1 VVKIEVQYGNVTVQ
15 SHTVT
20 ITVIPEAFDI
30 DLKSGYDCGII
41 EQNSSCVT
49 LGVRDGQNFVKYF
62 PAFQNL
68 ASFILSVDGVE
79 VDTANI
85 SIDGWITFP
94 SSVLNGASNLSLSIT
109 TSEGLV
115 FNATLDLTH
124 PRPAPDASG
133 EGLPISPFILIS
145 LLAIGI
151 SLWWWRKYRRSKA
164 LY

>member
-1 VVKIEVQYGNVTVQ
+1 M
-15 SHTVT
+15 
-20 ITVIPEAFDI
+20 
-30 DLKSGYDCGII
+30 
-41 EQNSSCVT
+41 
-49 LGVRDGQNFVKYF
+49 KYF

-109 TSEGLV
+109 TTEGHT

-124 PRPAPDASG
+124 PQPAPDARG
-133 EGLPISPFILIS
+133 EGLPISPFNLIL

-151 SLWWWRKYRRSKA
+151 IFWRLREYRRSKA